1 MTASQPEAQRR
12 ALADFLRAH
21 RARLRPDLVGL
32 PQGPRRRTPGLRR
45 EEVAQLAGISATWY
59 AWLEQGR
66 DVSASPDALAR
77 LARTLKL
84 TPAERTYLFELAGK
98 RDPAAGGAANDP
110 DRMPAGLASTLEAIA
125 VPAYLLDRTWTAR
138 AWNGPAARLFTDWL
152 GRDGDRNLLR
162 YVFLD
167 PAARRFIADWDDRAR
182 RVVAEFR
189 TDHSRHLD
197 APELRSLVDDLRAR
211 SSDFRQLWDEQSVTA
226 REGGVRTFEHPLDGP
241 LRYDQI
247 SLTVAAQPDWK
258 LVLLAP
264 CGIAAAPTLPAAVP
278 LES

>member
-1 MTASQPEAQRR
+1 MTAPPPEAQRR

-21 RARLRPDLVGL
+21 RGRLQPDLVGL

-45 EEVAQLAGISATWY
+45 EEVAQLAGMSATWY

-66 DVSASPDALAR
+66 DVSASPEALAR

-84 TPAERTYLFELAGK
+84 TAAERAYFFELAGK
-98 RDPAAGGAANDP
+98 RDPAAAGAGTDP
-110 DRMPAGLASTLEAIA
+110 DRMPAGLAAALDAIA

-167 PAARRFIADWDDRAR
+167 PAARRFIAEWDDRAR

-189 TDHSRHLD
+189 TDQSRHLGD
-197 APELRSLVDDLRAR
+197 LALRSLVDDLRAR
-211 SSDFRQLWDEQSVTA
+211 SPSFRQLWEEQSVTA
-226 REGGVRTFEHPLDGP
+226 REGGVRTFEHPLDGL

-264 CGIAAAPTLPAAVP
+264 SAAAAPTLPAAVP
-278 LES
+278 VES